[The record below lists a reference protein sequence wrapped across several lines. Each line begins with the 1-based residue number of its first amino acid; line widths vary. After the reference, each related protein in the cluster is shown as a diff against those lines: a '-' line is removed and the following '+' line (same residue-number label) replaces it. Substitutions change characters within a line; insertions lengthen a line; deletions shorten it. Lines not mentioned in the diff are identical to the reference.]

1 MNGLLITW
9 LPQVNTNMQQ
19 QWVAAYPGL
28 LGKMIKNVSLAL
40 GRDVEQGSY
49 SGLYAAIHP
58 EIVEKNYNGYYF
70 TDPVSIP
77 NKRLPFSADIPLR
90 LYRASLARSPV
101 RRMMPGCS
109 GLAGICLS
117 G

>member
-1 MNGLLITW
+1 
-9 LPQVNTNMQQ
+9 MQQ

-70 TDPVSIP
+70 TDPV
-77 NKRLPFSADIPLR
+77 
-90 LYRASLARSPV
+90 
-101 RRMMPGCS
+101 GCPEH
-109 GLAGICLS
+109 LLQYDVL
-117 G
+117 

>member
-1 MNGLLITW
+1 MVYPIDHPTI
-9 LPQVNTNMQQ
+9 QVNTNMQQ

-70 TDPVSIP
+70 TDPVSTIP
-77 NKRLPFSADIPLR
+77 RCYGS
-90 LYRASLARSPV
+90 
-101 RRMMPGCS
+101 
-109 GLAGICLS
+109 
-117 G
+117 

>member
-1 MNGLLITW
+1 
-9 LPQVNTNMQQ
+9 MQQ

-28 LGKMIKNVSLAL
+28 LGNMIKNVSLAL

-70 TDPVSIP
+70 TDPVGLRFVVRDWGLTVPSCSQGQP
-77 NKRLPFSADIPLR
+77 GKESSQANDAWLQWACWDLSERLIKEKLGDDALLPWK
-90 LYRASLARSPV
+90 
-101 RRMMPGCS
+101 
-109 GLAGICLS
+109 
-117 G
+117 